1 MRSIVII
8 GAGGLAWVL
17 PLTNSAR
24 STRRAPTWDLHGYLD
39 DDPLL
44 DAAVIDG
51 RPVIGPTPLLR
62 ALVAL
67 HVVVATD
74 DTVLPSGDRLEVVG
88 RLHIEPDRCPSIVHP
103 DTSIGSDAR
112 IAPGCVL
119 LRGAVVGPGHRSAP
133 TAWCSQCRAGV
144 DDVIEAG
151 VTIGAGAVVG
161 NAVTIGRGSSIGA
174 GAVVRDGVS
183 IGDGAVVGIG
193 AVVLHD
199 VPTRQAW
206 AGNPARPGETAPI
219 PLDATRE
226 FSLPSG
232 PPPVVG
238 PAVAEHRTEVP
249 RWS

>member
-8 GAGGLAWVL
+8 GAGGLARAAADAIGSI
-17 PLTNSAR
+17 NA
-24 STRRAPTWDLHGYLD
+24 RAPTWDLHGYLD

-88 RLHIEPDRCPSIVHP
+88 RLHIEPDRCPPIVHP
-103 DTSIGSDAR
+103 DTSIGSDAH
-112 IAPGCVL
+112 IGPGCVL
-119 LRGAVVGPGHRSAP
+119 LRGTVVGPGTSVGPYSAVFP
-133 TAWCSQCRAGV
+133 NAALGV

-151 VTIGAGAVVG
+151 VTIGAGAMVG
-161 NAVTIGRGSSIGA
+161 NAVSIGRGSSIGA

-219 PLDATRE
+219 PLDARRE
-226 FSLPSG
+226 FGLPSG

-249 RWS
+249 RWR